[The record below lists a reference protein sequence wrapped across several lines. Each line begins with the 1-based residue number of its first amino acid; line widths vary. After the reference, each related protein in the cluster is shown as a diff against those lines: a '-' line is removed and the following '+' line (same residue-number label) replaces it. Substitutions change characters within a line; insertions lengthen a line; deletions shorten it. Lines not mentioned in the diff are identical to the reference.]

1 MRRRINRTLLTATA
15 ASASV
20 ITLGFMATGAV
31 GAATTTTAG
40 LASTSSVTPILSNAS
55 TCVRPANTALAATPA
70 TPLPCAVAGY
80 QASGRLFRYAQAS
93 IVVPNHAAAFTYVT
107 TGSPQ
112 VEPDG
117 AAYVALDNSSDTA
130 NDYARVGIVACA
142 AITHTSSVIVGVWPC
157 PGTAAGGSDVA
168 AGWYVFAAVSQ
179 PDGGA
184 TSAVT
189 HLLDATQQGLGVFA
203 SVYLSPTGNSV
214 HTVIKTPTTYS
225 SPGVVHTQGHTYND
239 TFLVNGPTYTNAD
252 AVADWT
258 GISGLSGFPVT
269 APFQPNAGV
278 TAGYPGTVAYTQFKD
293 GRFTTWGGTKGTF
306 NGKWT
311 VTPFE
316 ATIDGTSLTA
326 IVTSPGFLWSSTTGY
341 KSDAFG
347 VWLRHV

>member
-20 ITLGFMATGAV
+20 ITLSFMATGAV
-31 GAATTTTAG
+31 GAATTTTG

-55 TCVRPANTALAATPA
+55 TCVRAATAALAATPS
-70 TPLPCAVAGY
+70 TCAVAGY

-93 IVVPNHAAAFTYVT
+93 IVVPFHAPAFTYVT

-130 NDYARVGIVACA
+130 NDYSRVGIVACQA
-142 AITHTSSVIVGVWPC
+142 VTFSSSVTVAGIWPC
-157 PGTAAGGSDVA
+157 PGTAIGGPSVA

-189 HLLDATQQGLGVFA
+189 HLLDATQEGLGVFA

-214 HTVIKTPTTYS
+214 HTVIKTPSTYS
-225 SPGVVHTQGHTYND
+225 SPGVLHTQGHTYND
-239 TFLVNGPTYTNAD
+239 TFLVNGPTYSDAQ

-258 GISGLSGFPVT
+258 SISGVSSSAET
-269 APFQPNAGV
+269 APYQPNAGV

-293 GRFTTWGGTKGTF
+293 GRLTTWNGTRGTF

-341 KSDAFG
+341 KNDAFG
-347 VWLRHV
+347 VWLRHS